1 MVNPLHLGGFGV
13 EILTTNPKPHA
24 ELKITVGRKSS
35 SSPVRYLFLPRRIEY
50 DSIVLENATGNISF
64 AALRWLSAHN
74 IPIYFLDFD
83 GSTISS
89 ILPPIPVK
97 ADLRVAQIEASNNN
111 TQKATIARALVEGKI
126 RHSLFVL
133 EWLRTRYDIEKE
145 LQLAKGEAE
154 KLSAASTVFQI
165 RTVEGR
171 VALRYWEAIAK
182 AMPEELGFEGRMTS
196 SHNNNASDCCNA
208 ALNYGYGFIKIL
220 CRTAINSIG
229 LEPAVGFLHETSS
242 AQTAESLVY
251 DLMEPFRFLAD
262 ICVIQAFESGKLGPS
277 DFAFT
282 RNDYLYRI
290 GWDGKMR
297 LLDHLRE
304 AFNSG
309 VNYKGRVLKWDT
321 VIEQMALEF
330 SRYLTGKTPTIGFSE
345 PSPEFERQDSR
356 DIRENIL
363 SLTNSEAKGLGIGK
377 SELHYL
383 RTKAST
389 GQSFRLYQ
397 KVMDKIS
404 RIGKNHS
411 GPM

>member
-1 MVNPLHLGGFGV
+1 MMNPLHLGGCGV
-13 EILTTNPKPHA
+13 EILTSNPKSHA
-24 ELKITVGRKSS
+24 ELKITVGRKSK
-35 SSPVRYLFLPRRIEY
+35 SSPVRYLFPPRRIEY
-50 DSIVLENATGNISF
+50 DSIILENATGNISL

-97 ADLRVAQIEASNNN
+97 ADLRVAQIRASNNN
-111 TQKATIARALVEGKI
+111 TEKTAIARAIVRGKI
-126 RHSLFVL
+126 CRSLFVL
-133 EWLRTRYDIEKE
+133 EWLRTRYDIERE
-145 LQLAKGEAE
+145 LRLAKGESE
-154 KLSAASTVFQI
+154 RLSNASTVSQI

-171 VALRYWEAIAK
+171 VALRYWEALAK
-182 AMPEELGFEGRMTS
+182 ATPEQLRFQGRTTT
-196 SHNNNASDCCNA
+196 SHNNNASDPVNA
-208 ALNYGYGFIKIL
+208 ALNYSYGFLKVE
-220 CRTAINSIG
+220 CRTAINAVG

-290 GWDGKMR
+290 EWDGKMR

-321 VIEQMALEF
+321 VIEQKALEF
-330 SRYLTGKTPTIGFSE
+330 SRYLTGKTPTIDFSE

-356 DIRENIL
+356 NIRENIL

-389 GQSFRLYQ
+389 EQSFTLYQ

-411 GPM
+411 D